1 MNLAI
6 ELAGVRLRMQL
17 RFPQTARAFRD
28 YLVEEN
34 CEGWDIRVEDGDTEL
49 FSLICP
55 EGRFT
60 PLNEEYILMA
70 RASSF
75 LLSRRR
81 VMFHGVSFV
90 WRGRAWLITAL
101 SGVGKTTQLRH
112 WQRLYGE
119 EIQII
124 NGDKT
129 VLELRED
136 GSFWLHP
143 SPWTGKEGDAGR
155 DSGKL
160 AGILLLRQEEE
171 NRICRLAPRDSVVP
185 IYSQFLMLSDTEE
198 ETRLAGH
205 LEDGLLRRMPVW
217 RLDNVGDEA
226 SARLTHDTWM
236 EYLREHETV

>member
-1 MNLAI
+1 MLVEI
-6 ELAGVRLRMQL
+6 SLAGVTVRLRL
-17 RFPQTARAFRD
+17 RLPETLRYFSGFLTGRPCEAWDVSIPEDEVFR
-28 YLVEEN
+28 YP
-34 CEGWDIRVEDGDTEL
+34 
-49 FSLICP
+49 LICP
-55 EGRFT
+55 SGVLDPYREF
-60 PLNEEYILMA
+60 YMLMA
-70 RASSF
+70 RTSAF
-75 LLSRRR
+75 LLQRNR
-81 VMFHGVSFV
+81 VLIHGVSFL
-90 WRGRAWLITAL
+90 WQERAWLITAQ

-129 VLELRED
+129 VLEQRED

-171 NRICRLAPRDSVVP
+171 NRICRLAPKDSVVP

-198 ETRLAGH
+198 ETRLAGR
-205 LEDGLLRRMPVW
+205 LENGLLRRVPVW
-217 RLDNVGDEA
+217 RLDNLGDEA

-236 EYLREHETV
+236 EYLGEHETV